1 MKRKIY
7 KLPRV
12 YTNPPQID
20 RGVYHTFNQ
29 NSMRQVDQRQKLCY
43 ECDSKADV
51 TINNKYYCARHG
63 LKKVI

>member
-51 TINNKYYCARHG
+51 TINNK
-63 LKKVI
+63 

>member
-12 YTNPPQID
+12 YTNPPQND
-20 RGVYHTFNQ
+20 RGAYHIFNE

-43 ECDSKADV
+43 ECNLRADV
-51 TINNKYYCARHG
+51 IINKKYYCARHG
-63 LKKVI
+63 MYKVS

>member
-1 MKRKIY
+1 MINKII

-12 YTNPPQID
+12 YTNPPQND
-20 RGVYHTFNQ
+20 RRAYHIFNE